1 MKEENRIMD
10 NWTRLLSTQ
19 QTMLILKALVKTW
32 DEVCSTLP
40 TKFMCEGI
48 LVTSDNRGFYLTA
61 YRTSGSLYF
70 TMSFTNITQGV
81 IEVCVTPY
89 RYSKPIFDG
98 MLVVTSKSE
107 GYIESLVSQL
117 HKNYIEVLSKLTPIV
132 VSDRKWA
139 EQFKF
144 RLEPLVF
151 DFNKDTS
158 LHSKN
163 SRVIKDL
170 NQEFSYMFS
179 RLTYLYERG
188 IRSSRWVDS
197 GSSVKDT
204 DNSELIIS
212 ENYLSFKTAFGREVG
227 YIFKIKRIPEHKY
240 MIFDF
245 ELSTDYGYLSKFTGH
260 DLDYKL
266 ASHLASKIP
275 EEQQLQFLNE
285 VEECLVSLNLWSDY
299 FIPMEYIYN

>member
-1 MKEENRIMD
+1 MEYWNK
-10 NWTRLLSTQ
+10 LLPTQ
-19 QTMLILKALVKTW
+19 QTMLILKALVNTW
-32 DEVCSTLP
+32 KELGSDLP
-40 TKFMCEGI
+40 TKFTFEDVM
-48 LVTSDNRGFYLTA
+48 VTADERGFYLTA
-61 YRTSGSLYF
+61 YRSSGSLYF
-70 TMSFTNITQGV
+70 TLSLTRINSED
-81 IEVCVTPY
+81 IEVTVTPY
-89 RYSKPIFDG
+89 RYSKPVFDE
-98 MLVVTSKSE
+98 MVVVALVE
-107 GYIESLVSQL
+107 EESVELLVSQL
-117 HKNYIEVLSKLTPIV
+117 HKNYVEVLSKFTPSL
-132 VSDRKWA
+132 VSDRNWST
-139 EQFKF
+139 QFGYH
-144 RLEPLVF
+144 LENLVSEF
-151 DFNKDTS
+151 SKDS
-158 LHSKN
+158 SVRAKD

-188 IRSSRWVDS
+188 LRSSRWVDS
-197 GSSVKDT
+197 GLSVKDT